1 MYQMS
6 YLVNAAIA
14 FVVFCGL
21 SIIFPPVGT
30 GLSESWDA
38 AFLDGKPLN
47 EPGPSAVSEDKE
59 ELAVEV
65 ESLPPAKMV

>member
-21 SIIFPPVGT
+21 SVIFPPVGMRA
-30 GLSESWDA
+30 SEPWDA
-38 AFLDGKPLN
+38 AFLNSRPLS
-47 EPGPSAVSEDKE
+47 EPGPSAVLEDKE
-59 ELAVEV
+59 ELAV
-65 ESLPPAKMV
+65 